1 MILGILVGLEAEAV
15 LARRL
20 VRRGEDS
27 VRVGIGGATAA
38 GGKRAVGA
46 LLAGGATH
54 LLSFGLAGGL
64 DPALRAGAL
73 LVPDRVV
80 VGNRGLRCDPALRAR
95 LGEGAASS
103 LLHSDA
109 LVSEA
114 GEKQRLFAATG
125 CASVDMES
133 GIVAVAAEAAGLPF
147 AVLRAV
153 CDPAERTLPAAARLP
168 LRPDGRVRAGAVA
181 SSILSDPRQLPFLV
195 SLGRDAGLARRALS
209 NRINALANVL
219 TNV

>member
-20 VRRGEDS
+20 KGP
-27 VRVGIGGATAA
+27 VRVGIGGATAP
-38 GGKRAVGA
+38 GGRRAVDA

-64 DPALRAGAL
+64 DPALRPGTL
-73 LVPDRVV
+73 LVPERVV
-80 VGNRGLRCDPALRAR
+80 VGNRGLRCDSALRAR
-95 LGEGAASS
+95 LGEGVASS

-168 LRPDGRVRAGAVA
+168 LHPDGRVRVGALA
-181 SSILSDPRQLPFLV
+181 NSILHDPWQLPSLV
-195 SLGRDAGLARRALS
+195 SLGRDAGLARRMLS